1 MTRIKVLQVGFLAV
15 ISLSATSC
23 ARQPSEQQ
31 LQQTRHELSRIR
43 PLGSPVS
50 IPRTHEILEA
60 QRNAQAYLFKA
71 QNPAERTIAKEVLD
85 RFGRQLE
92 VQSQVS
98 ATESYIINGKPARP
112 GQFPYQ
118 AALVFTGYEN
128 AFDGQYCSGT
138 LIEPQWVLTAGHCV
152 TKTMS
157 PGDIQILVNVL
168 KLSTG
173 TRRLDLAKV
182 CRHPQYKITGPHAEN
197 DIALIKL
204 ATPVA
209 GVSTI
214 KIPNANIEPMM
225 FQFTRNATISGWGD
239 TGSGNH
245 AGSDDLLFGTVR
257 VIDNRL
263 CTKSYP
269 HGQIVDGM
277 VCATDQ
283 FTNTCRGDSGG
294 PMIMRTADG
303 IEYVEGVTSW
313 GDKNCALGNPSVYTR
328 ISVYA
333 PWIQTNLT
341 STPDCETQT
350 AE

>member
-1 MTRIKVLQVGFLAV
+1 M
-15 ISLSATSC
+15 
-23 ARQPSEQQ
+23 
-31 LQQTRHELSRIR
+31 
-43 PLGSPVS
+43 
-50 IPRTHEILEA
+50 
-60 QRNAQAYLFKA
+60 
-71 QNPAERTIAKEVLD
+71 
-85 RFGRQLE
+85 
-92 VQSQVS
+92 S

-157 PGDIQILVNVL
+157 PGDIQVLVNVL

-173 TRRLDLAKV
+173 APRLDLAKV

-204 ATPVA
+204 ATPLT
-209 GVSTI
+209 GVPTI
-214 KIPNANIEPMM
+214 KIPNADVEPMM

-257 VIDNRL
+257 VVDNRI
-263 CTKSYP
+263 CSKSYP
-269 HGQIVDGM
+269 HGQIIDGM

-283 FTNTCRGDSGG
+283 FTNTCRGDSGCYAAKSKTSD
-294 PMIMRTADG
+294 PRTASRG
-303 IEYVEGVTSW
+303 RVRTRQGGRVGARLSNCEFGVRDS
-313 GDKNCALGNPSVYTR
+313 GPLGYGLRSQN
-328 ISVYA
+328 A
-333 PWIQTNLT
+333 
-341 STPDCETQT
+341 
-350 AE
+350 